1 MVMEMMHGRAVL
13 TFLLLAVAS
22 AAYDGAGQ
30 QPVSRKDFPKG
41 FVFGTASSSYQVST
55 SFLH

>member
-1 MVMEMMHGRAVL
+1 MEMMHGRAVL

-41 FVFGTASSSYQVST
+41 FVFGTASSSYQVPT